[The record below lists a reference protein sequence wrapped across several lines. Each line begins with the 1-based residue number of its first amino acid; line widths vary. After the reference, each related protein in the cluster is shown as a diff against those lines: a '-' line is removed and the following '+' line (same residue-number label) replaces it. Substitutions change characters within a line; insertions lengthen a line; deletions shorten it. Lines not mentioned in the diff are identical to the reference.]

1 MVLDGNYFRG
11 NPAGFPD
18 AASEKLADSDL
29 GTVYGWDVFEETDPV
44 NFAKAKKMIL
54 AGDTALIYPPWVME
68 QFKHNVFGV
77 TTIDGIYS
85 VLGINSIPSN
95 VKLRVDNPGNK
106 KLEYVITRQP
116 RHGTLSH
123 PVVSYPNIIDP
134 SFVRYT
140 PEPGYD
146 GTDSFMFKVRADDGT
161 ESNWGTIYINPANAA
176 APSDPA
182 NEASKGSIGLFKNVL
197 GAGYESKIDVPFQL
211 LKTTVV
217 SITIFD
223 RQGKLIQTIAD
234 REFSIG
240 DHAVTWDGKDSSGAE
255 VPSGMYVVKIK
266 MDSETVLKKIVVVR

>member
-29 GTVYGWDVFEETDPV
+29 GTVYGWDVFEEMDPV
-44 NFAKAKKMIL
+44 NFGKAKKMIL

-68 QFKHNVFGV
+68 QYKDNIFGV

-85 VLGINSIPSN
+85 ALGINSIPSN
-95 VKLRVDNPGNK
+95 VKLRADNPGNK
-106 KLEYVITRQP
+106 KLEYVITREP

-123 PVVSYPNIIDP
+123 PVVSYPNITDP
-134 SFVRYT
+134 SYVRYT
-140 PEPGYD
+140 PDPGYY

-182 NEASKGSIGLFKNVL
+182 NEATDASIGLFKNVI
-197 GAGYESKIDVPFQL
+197 GAGYGESAGIPFRFEKNTPVRIDIYSHTGTLVRQL
-211 LKTTVV
+211 V
-217 SITIFD
+217 D
-223 RQGKLIQTIAD
+223 RD
-234 REFSIG
+234 FPIG
-240 DHAVTWDGKDSSGAE
+240 EHTVTWDGKDEAGVNAA
-255 VPSGMYVVKIK
+255 SGMYLAKIK
-266 MDSETVLKKIVVVR
+266 LDKKVVTKKIVVVR